1 MGSFLFPELD
11 TASQL
16 AMERLL
22 RAVDDVFPLPARF
35 RSTLARDVADL
46 SRLLTS
52 ERSRRNDGYLGQ
64 AAHLSA
70 YLRYFLPWNVFRL
83 VRLLGS
89 LPLQFQDQDFLTD
102 VGSGPLTFP
111 IALWIARPDLRQT
124 RLTFRCLDRTGKILD
139 AGKRI
144 FSALT
149 KEAGEPWTI
158 VTIRGSLGDPI
169 RGEGAALVTAINLFN
184 ELFWDSPSP
193 LRTFAEKNGGLLS
206 SLASP
211 SGSILVVEPG
221 IPRSGAFIAELRN
234 ALLREGRF
242 PLAPCSHGLSCPLGG
257 GSRGAKWCHFV
268 FETDSAPASLKKL
281 SAAARIPKERAT
293 LSFLFAGPK
302 ASEAKTV
309 KQSASLRLISDPFP
323 LERGLYGRYACAE
336 WGLTLVTGSRSIMEA
351 SPSGLLLNVPKDL
364 PGPASSRDG
373 ERDKKSGAL
382 IINRS
387 LLE

>member
-11 TASQL
+11 PSSQVAL
-16 AMERLL
+16 ERLV
-22 RAVDDVFPLPARF
+22 RVIDEVFPLPARF
-35 RSTLARDVADL
+35 RATLARDVADL

-52 ERSRRNDGYLGQ
+52 ERSRRNDGYLGE

-111 IALWIARPDLRQT
+111 LALWIARPDLRQR
-124 RLTFRCLDRTGKILD
+124 RLTFRCLDRTGKILE

-149 KEAGEPWTI
+149 KEAGEPWTM

-169 RGEGAALVTAINLFN
+169 RGDGAALVTAINLFN
-184 ELFWDSPSP
+184 ELFWDSRAP
-193 LRTFAEKNGGLLS
+193 LWSFAEKNGGLLN

-221 IPRSGAFIAELRN
+221 IPRSGAFIAELRS
-234 ALLREGRF
+234 ALLREGRL
-242 PLAPCSHGLSCPLGG
+242 PLAPCPHGGPCPLQSE
-257 GSRGAKWCHFV
+257 SRGAKWCHFV

-281 SAAARIPKERAT
+281 SIAAGIPKERAT
-293 LSFLFAGPK
+293 LSFLFAGPRTP
-302 ASEAKTV
+302 EAKPV
-309 KQSASLRLISDPFP
+309 EPAANLRVISDPFP
-323 LERGLYGRYACAE
+323 LDRGRYGRYACAE
-336 WGLTLVTGSRSIMEA
+336 WGLTLITGSRSALEA
-351 SPSGLLLNVPKDL
+351 SPSGLLLGLPKNL
-364 PGPASSRDG
+364 PSPATRRDA

-382 IINRS
+382 IIDRS